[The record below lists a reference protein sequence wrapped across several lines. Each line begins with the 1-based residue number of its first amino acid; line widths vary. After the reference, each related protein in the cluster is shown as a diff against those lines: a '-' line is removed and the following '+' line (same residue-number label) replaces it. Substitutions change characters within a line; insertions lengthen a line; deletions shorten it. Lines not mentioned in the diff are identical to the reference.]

1 MVDMEG
7 ERILIPE
14 RMIVSPA
21 DGVFRSE
28 SNNGELI
35 GEIVNVDDII
45 GYVDTIGQSFPVTSP
60 FRGTI
65 HGLIAHSGERLRKH
79 EPVAWLRVVSA

>member
-1 MVDMEG
+1 MEG

-21 DGVFRSE
+21 DGIFKSAT
-28 SNNGELI
+28 NNGDAI
-35 GEIVNVDDII
+35 GMDVKIDDVI
-45 GYVDTIGQSFPVTSP
+45 GWIESVGQSVEIKSP
-60 FRGTI
+60 FDGVI

-79 EPVAWLRVVSA
+79 EPVAWLRVVQ

>member
-1 MVDMEG
+1 MEG

-21 DGVFRSE
+21 DGIFRSE
-28 SNNGELI
+28 SNNGDLVGSNI
-35 GEIVNVDDII
+35 NVDDVI
-45 GYVDTIGQSFPVTSP
+45 GYVETVGQSIPITSP
-60 FRGTI
+60 FDGVL

-79 EPVAWLRVVSA
+79 EPVAWLRVS

>member
-28 SNNGELI
+28 SENGDLI
-35 GEIVNVDDII
+35 GTVVNVDDII
-45 GYVDTIGQSFPVTSP
+45 GYVDSIGQSIPVTSP
-60 FRGTI
+60 FQGTI
-65 HGLIAHSGERLRKH
+65 HGLIAHSGERLRRH

>member
-1 MVDMEG
+1 MVDMNG

-14 RMIVSPA
+14 RMIVSPS
-21 DGVFRSE
+21 DGVFRT
-28 SNNGELI
+28 NADNGDLVGTEVNIDDVI
-35 GEIVNVDDII
+35 GF
-45 GYVDTIGQSFPVTSP
+45 VDTIGQSIPVTSP
-60 FRGTI
+60 FHGTI

>member
-1 MVDMEG
+1 MEG

-21 DGVFRSE
+21 DGLFKSS

-35 GEIVNVDDII
+35 GKEIQINEVI
-45 GYVDTIGQSFPVTSP
+45 GHIETVGKSIPITSP
-60 FRGTI
+60 F
-65 HGLIAHSGERLRKH
+65 HGVVHGMIAHSGERLRQH
-79 EPVAWLRVVSA
+79 EPVAWLRVVEVNT